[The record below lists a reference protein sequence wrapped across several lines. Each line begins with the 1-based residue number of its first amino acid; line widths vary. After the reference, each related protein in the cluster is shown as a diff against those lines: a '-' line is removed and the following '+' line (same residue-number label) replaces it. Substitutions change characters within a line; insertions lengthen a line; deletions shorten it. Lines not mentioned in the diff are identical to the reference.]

1 MSTWRTIV
9 IQVTATATP
18 GNGSANLNWDV
29 TGVTD
34 PAIAGVWIWR
44 IGTLSS
50 EGIWY
55 RELKGSHIF
64 TGLINGTEYDLRVT
78 VVRDG
83 GAELAYGGGKT
94 TPTGTT
100 NPNPEPPV
108 AQTLTATKDTMVRGD
123 DPNRTDFGGK
133 DTMVRGDDPNRTD
146 FGGKD
151 TMRVDDGAPK
161 ISYVE
166 FPALQSTG
174 NAKLRLT
181 ASDGILTAEDRVT
194 VTVAAALTNRGPA
207 T

>member
-151 TMRVDDGAPK
+151 TMRVDDVPRRSATSSSRRRSP
-161 ISYVE
+161 
-166 FPALQSTG
+166 
-174 NAKLRLT
+174 
-181 ASDGILTAEDRVT
+181 
-194 VTVAAALTNRGPA
+194 PA
-207 T
+207 TPSCGCTPPAPIGCRSTCTLSPPAGRRT

>member
-1 MSTWRTIV
+1 VDLADWH
-9 IQVTATATP
+9 P
-18 GNGSANLNWDV
+18 
-29 TGVTD
+29 
-34 PAIAGVWIWR
+34 
-44 IGTLSS
+44 SS

-64 TGLINGTEYDLRVT
+64 TGLTNGTEYDLRVT
-78 VVRDG
+78 VVHDG

-108 AQTLTATKDTMVRGD
+108 AHVLTATKDIMVRGD

-133 DTMVRGDDPNRTD
+133 N
-146 FGGKD
+146 

-174 NAKLRLT
+174 NAKLWLT
-181 ASDGILTAEDRVT
+181 ASDGTLTAEDRVT
-194 VTVAAALTNRGPA
+194 VTVAAAQTNRGPA

>member
-108 AQTLTATKDTMVRGD
+108 AQTLTASKDTMVRGD
-123 DPNRTDFGGK
+123 DPNRS
-133 DTMVRGDDPNRTD
+133 D

-166 FPALQSTG
+166 FPAPESTG

-181 ASDGILTAEDRVT
+181 ASDGTLTAEDRVT